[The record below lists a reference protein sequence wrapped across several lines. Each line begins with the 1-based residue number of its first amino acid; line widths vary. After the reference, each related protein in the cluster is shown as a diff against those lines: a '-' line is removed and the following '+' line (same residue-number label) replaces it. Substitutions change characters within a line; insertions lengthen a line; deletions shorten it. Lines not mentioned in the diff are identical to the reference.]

1 MTRRYKPS
9 MIQVTRADTERA
21 DMFRERAK
29 PAPAPFVRPE
39 PPAPAE
45 EPTRQPKPGR
55 PKNLTPPPLPRSEGS
70 AVLSMFDQAM
80 EGTTDPAV
88 KRRLR
93 AAQRQMSTQIKND
106 VPPGAHPDAYGY

>member
-9 MIQVTRADTERA
+9 MIRAARADTERA

-29 PAPAPFVRPE
+29 PPAAPFERPE
-39 PPAPAE
+39 PTPEPAVN
-45 EPTRQPKPGR
+45 RQPKAGR

-93 AAQRQMSTQIKND
+93 AAQRQMSTRMKND
-106 VPPGAHPDAYGY
+106 VPPGAHPNAYGY

>member
-1 MTRRYKPS
+1 MTRRYRPS
-9 MIQVTRADTERA
+9 MIHAARADTEQAERY
-21 DMFRERAK
+21 RERSR
-29 PAPAPFVRPE
+29 PAPAPFERPE
-39 PPAPAE
+39 PTP
-45 EPTRQPKPGR
+45 EPEVNRQPRPGR
-55 PKNLTPPPLPRSEGS
+55 PKNLTPPPLRRSEGS

-106 VPPGAHPDAYGY
+106 LPPGAHPNAYGY